1 MQPRISPWQSLKT
14 RVTVLMLI
22 VFFVGIWSFALYASR
37 VLRADMERLLGEQ
50 QQSTARFV
58 AAAVSQDLADRLRG
72 LEAVA
77 KDIGA
82 AMLRDPPALQ
92 KYLEDRRLLSILFN
106 GGAFATGRDGVAI
119 ADVPRSVG
127 RIGVRYGDRDYV
139 SRALGEGVATIGH
152 AVLGRALRVPVV
164 GMAVPIR
171 DDRGVVIGALAGI
184 TNLNEQSFLDH
195 AISRPYGKGGGHLL
209 VAKRYR
215 QVVTATDKE
224 RALEVLPTAG
234 LSPALDRFI
243 GGFEGSAVFVN
254 PMGIEVLAST
264 AAIPVAGW
272 YAATILPTA
281 EAFAPIDQLE
291 QQMLGA
297 ALALT
302 LILGG
307 LCWWILRR
315 QLEPVVAAA
324 RALGSQSAAGRPVEL
339 LPVARP
345 DEIGTLIAAFNRLL
359 QALTQREAALQASE
373 YRWKFALEGSDHGV
387 WDWNVDTDE
396 KTYSKGWRTAL
407 GCTESDA
414 MPTSAQWRARI
425 HPDDQEVPTAALEA
439 CFAGRTDHYVAEYRV
454 HCGDRGYRWILA
466 RAMVAARDAGGA
478 PRRMIGT
485 HADITARKEAEI
497 ALRESESRYR
507 VLTEAMNDVVW
518 VLDTE
523 TLRYRYVSP
532 SVERLFG
539 YPVKEVLAHPVTYAL
554 APGAAEALGDRF
566 RTRAVDFLAHSTAA
580 DAFHVDEV
588 EQPCRNG
595 STVWTEVTTR
605 YYLSHDTGRVEVHGV
620 TRDITPR
627 KHAEAELAR
636 HRNHLEE
643 LVAQRTQE
651 LLVAKD
657 AAEAASR
664 AKSTFLANMSHE
676 IRTPLNAITG
686 LTHILR
692 RDGVNP
698 RQFERLQKIDAAGQH
713 LLQIINAILDLSKIE
728 AGHFTLDEIDVDL
741 GEITAGVVAMLQDR
755 AQAKSLALTIEAG
768 PLPRLLRGDP
778 TRLQQALLN
787 FGTNAIKF
795 TDTGTVVVRTALRDE
810 DAASVVVRFEVQDTG
825 IGIAPDIAA
834 KLFASFEQGDNSF
847 TRKYGGTGLGLAIT
861 RKLAQL
867 MGGDAGV
874 VSAPGRGSTFWFT
887 ARLRKVAAPA
897 PADSSAVETVPE
909 AALGRRF
916 AGARVLLVED
926 EPISREVMLG
936 LLEHVG
942 LAIDTADDGV
952 QAVEK
957 VEHGSYAL
965 VLMDMQMPRMDG
977 LEAARRIRGMPGRA
991 TLPILAMTAN
1001 VFVED
1006 KRRCLDAGMN
1016 DFIAKPVDPDRLYAI
1031 VWKWLARQ
1039 APPEA

>member
-1 MQPRISPWQSLKT
+1 
-14 RVTVLMLI
+14 MLI
-22 VFFVGIWSFALYASR
+22 VFFVGIWSFALYASS
-37 VLRADMERLLGEQ
+37 VLRADMERLLGEK

-58 AAAVSQDLADRLRG
+58 AAAVNQDLDDRLRG

-82 AMLRDPPALQ
+82 ATLRDAPALQ
-92 KYLEDRRLLSILFN
+92 KYLEERRLLSILFN

-127 RIGVRYGDRDYV
+127 RVGVRYGDRDYV
-139 SRALGEGVATIGH
+139 SRALGDGAATIGH

-171 DDRGVVIGALAGI
+171 DEHGVVIGALAGI
-184 TNLNEQSFLDH
+184 TNLNEHSFLDH
-195 AISRPYGKGGGHLL
+195 AISRPYGQGGGHLL

-215 QVVTATDKE
+215 QIVTATDKD

-254 PMGIEVLAST
+254 PMGVEVLAST
-264 AAIPVAGW
+264 AGIPVAGW

-281 EAFAPIDQLE
+281 EAFAPIHEIE
-291 QQMLGA
+291 QRMVGA
-297 ALALT
+297 ALVLT

-324 RALGSQSAAGRPVEL
+324 RALGRQSTAGRAVEL
-339 LPVARP
+339 LPVARQ

-359 QALTQREAALQASE
+359 QALTQREAALQESE

-396 KTYSKGWRTAL
+396 KTYSKGWRAAL
-407 GCTESDA
+407 GCAESDPL
-414 MPTSAQWRARI
+414 PTSAQWRARI

-439 CFAGRTDHYVAEYRV
+439 CFAGRSDHYVAEYRV
-454 HCGDRGYRWILA
+454 RSGDGGYRWILA
-466 RAMVAARDAGGA
+466 RAMVAARDASGA

-485 HADITARKEAEI
+485 HADISARKEAEI

-507 VLTEAMNDVVW
+507 VLTEAMKDVVW

-532 SVERLFG
+532 SVEQRFG
-539 YPVKEVLAHPVTYAL
+539 YPAKEVLAHPVGYTL
-554 APGAAEALGDRF
+554 APAAAQALGELV
-566 RTRAVDFLAHSTAA
+566 RTRALDFVARSTAT
-580 DAFHVDEV
+580 DAFYVDEV

-595 STVWTEVTTR
+595 AMVWTEVSTR
-605 YYLSHDTGRVEVHGV
+605 YYLNHDTGRIEVHGV

-698 RQFERLQKIDAAGQH
+698 RQFARLQKIDAAGQH

-728 AGHFTLDEIDVDL
+728 AGHFALDEIDVDL
-741 GEITAGVVAMLQDR
+741 AEITANVVAMLQDR
-755 AQAKSLALTIEAG
+755 AQAKHLALTIDAG
-768 PLPRLLRGDP
+768 PLPRHLRGDP

-787 FGTNAIKF
+787 YGTNAIKF
-795 TDTGTVVVRTALRDE
+795 TDAGTVIVRAALRGE
-810 DAASVVVRFEVQDTG
+810 DADSVVVRFEVQDTG
-825 IGIAPDIAA
+825 IGIAQDVAA

-874 VSAPGRGSTFWFT
+874 VSAPGMGSTFWFT
-887 ARLRKVAAPA
+887 ARLRKGRAPA
-897 PADSSAVETVPE
+897 MVDSSVVAVVPE

-942 LAIDTADDGV
+942 FAIDLAYDGA
-952 QAVEK
+952 QAVEMAER
-957 VEHGSYAL
+957 VDYAL
-965 VLMDMQMPRMDG
+965 ILMDMQMPRMDG
-977 LEAARRIRGMPGRA
+977 LEAARRIRGMAGRA
-991 TLPILAMTAN
+991 KLPILAMTAN

-1006 KRRCLDAGMN
+1006 KQRCLDAGMN

-1031 VWKWLARQ
+1031 VWTWLAQNTR
-1039 APPEA
+1039 AEA